1 MLLLPQADRFLK
13 RILHMKKTLFCTLII
28 AALLT
33 SAEAGNLVPYV
44 FDLPTAQTNGSGIF
58 NLDIGHRYFDVN
70 RHTTNINIALSYGI
84 FNPLDVMLAY
94 SFMNKDITGALKFNI
109 LNDFSE
115 TDILSL
121 SLYGGAGYKDTNEVN
136 NWFSLTAADK
146 DGVEAVTTL
155 QDSDRFSYFT
165 QVIIQ
170 KHLFSNHF
178 SIGIVPSYAYNTNF
192 YQYSTQSDW
201 SAGAGLFTEI
211 FFTDRTAFCGELVMN
226 LGGFALKYMT
236 YNAGFKYAGYRHTFS
251 LWISNSNGYSPVE
264 YMIGNDVLT
273 PKISAAFTR
282 EFDL

>member
-1 MLLLPQADRFLK
+1 M
-13 RILHMKKTLFCTLII
+13 ITLI
-28 AALLT
+28 T
-33 SAEAGNLVPYV
+33 SADAGNLVPYV

-84 FNPLDVMLAY
+84 INPLDITLAY
-94 SFMNKDITGALKFNI
+94 SFQNKDIIGALKLNV

-115 TDILSL
+115 SGIFSL
-121 SLYGGAGYKDTNEVN
+121 SFNGGAGYKDTNEVN
-136 NWFSLTAADK
+136 NWFSLTAADS

-155 QDSDRFSYFT
+155 QDSDRLSAFG

-170 KHLFSNHF
+170 KHLFSNRF
-178 SIGIVPSYAYNTNF
+178 SLGLVPSFAWNTNF
-192 YQYSTQSDW
+192 YQYDTKSDW
-201 SAGAGLFTEI
+201 SAGTGIFTEI
-211 FFTDRTAFCGELVMN
+211 YFTDHAAICGELVVN

-236 YNAGFKYAGYRHTFS
+236 YNAGIKYTGYRHTFS

>member
-1 MLLLPQADRFLK
+1 MTTLLASAD
-13 RILHMKKTLFCTLII
+13 
-28 AALLT
+28 
-33 SAEAGNLVPYV
+33 AGNVVPYV

-70 RHTTNINIALSYGI
+70 RHTTNINLALSYGI
-84 FNPLDVMLAY
+84 INPLDFTLAY
-94 SFMNKDITGALKFNI
+94 SFMNKDLIGALK
-109 LNDFSE
+109 LNAINDYSDSKPFS
-115 TDILSL
+115 LAF
-121 SLYGGAGYKDTNEVN
+121 YGGAGYKDTNEVN

-155 QDSDRFSYFT
+155 GSSDRFSFFT

-170 KHLFSNHF
+170 KHMYSNRFSL
-178 SIGIVPSYAYNTNF
+178 GLVPSYAYNTNF
-192 YQYSTQSDW
+192 YQYNTKSDW
-201 SAGAGLFTEI
+201 SAGTGIFTEI
-211 FFTDRTAFCGELVMN
+211 YFTDHAAFCGELVMN

-264 YMIGNDVLT
+264 YMIGNDVLS